1 MRDLTG
7 KRVLVTGAASGI
19 GRAAAL
25 AFAREGAE
33 LMLVDIQAESLD
45 AVKREVEALGAR
57 SVSYVVDVSE
67 ADSVRALAARVESGP
82 GGVDVLVK
90 VAGVVV
96 AADIADTTLDD
107 WRWITGINLMGAV
120 HTIHFF
126 LPGMLSRGEGHI
138 LNVASVGG
146 LVSFAMI
153 GAYCTTK
160 FGLLG
165 LSEALHQEVAAS
177 NVGVTAFCPGL
188 TRTPIVGNATVRGYS
203 HNSIQ
208 KVMRS
213 RMSGPG
219 VISPE
224 RTGELIVDA
233 VRRNRALVVTTAPAR
248 LLVWLNRLFPSL
260 VRFLLLKGRKL
271 QVRLMS

>member
-33 LMLVDIQAESLD
+33 LMLVDIQAEDLD

-57 SVSYVVDVSE
+57 SASYVVDISE
-67 ADSVRALAARVESGP
+67 ADGVRALAARVESGP
-82 GGVDVLVK
+82 GGVDVLVN
-90 VAGVVV
+90 VAGIVV

-107 WRWITGINLMGAV
+107 WKRITGINLMGAV
-120 HTIHFF
+120 YTMHFF
-126 LPGMLSRGEGHI
+126 LPGMIARGEGHI
-138 LNVASVGG
+138 VNVASAGG
-146 LVSFAMI
+146 LVSFAML

-160 FGLLG
+160 FGLVG
-165 LSEALHQEVAAS
+165 LSEALYQEVAGR
-177 NVGVTAFCPGL
+177 NIGVTAFCPGL
-188 TRTPIVGNATVRGYS
+188 TRTPIVGKALVRGYS
-203 HNSIQ
+203 RDRIQ
-208 KVMRS
+208 RVMRS
-213 RMSGPG
+213 AMSGPG
-219 VISPE
+219 AISPE

-233 VRRNRALVVTTAPAR
+233 VRRNRALVVTTTPGR
-248 LLVWLNRLFPSL
+248 LLVRLNRLFPSL
-260 VRFLLLKGRKL
+260 VRFLLLKGRNL